1 MSVDPASGPPVRS
14 WVAAIH
20 ESEDDYQPLGCG
32 VVVDTRRV
40 LTCAH
45 VVRLKNAVIEPLWV
59 AFP

>member
-45 VVRLKNAVIEPLWV
+45 VVRLKTRSSNPCGSL
-59 AFP
+59 FP